1 MKIRKI
7 IIGENQFASL
17 FNRSRLITENR
28 ASKNQSLARRM
39 VRNLSPNI
47 DDKEFTEKV
56 LHDIPS
62 VRKENFHLFPAVVRF
77 LLQNPKS
84 INADTLLKLNKFI
97 SVAASKSKELNLDQ
111 NLNGMTLDEF
121 FRNFEGYVHQTDK
134 ANREN
139 TAHYGTSNGHN
150 NGYTIIPIPSFSEA
164 SEYSDYTTW
173 CVTHRSQDFIN
184 YVGIGKGLFYFLL
197 KDGFEKVP
205 KKVGDNAPLDEYGLS
220 MIAVSFNE
228 EGGIISITCRWN
240 HDNGGDDN
248 VMTPEQVSE
257 LIGSDIYSI
266 FNPDDIQNKFLEN
279 VEIIDEMNDEDFM
292 LCKNKENG
300 QLFVSSKD
308 YQHQVYFKDK
318 PYVFYQS
325 GYDENGKRF
334 IALVT
339 KDGNILLSSDE
350 NSLTCAECDNLLFIG
365 DTDLSDGSGIYNATT
380 LERINDE
387 KLHEVDDKGAAIQLY
402 NQDESINYFVKS
414 TNKLLF
420 NDWLDNVSTV
430 PIGNLIIAFDGNML
444 TLYTYDTFEKVMDW
458 VNILAYSK
466 VDYRNTIFLVENN
479 GYYLISNYKGML
491 NKKPINKLFKIVNQ
505 GRINARYIAKC
516 DNEMI
521 GISQDF
527 ATTMPVN
534 EDEFAIIRYESEI
547 VEANLYD
554 EFIMHKK

>member
-1 MKIRKI
+1 MVQFLPKTKVFWVSMNLNYMKIRKI
-7 IIGENQFASL
+7 IICENQFASL

-220 MIAVSFNE
+220 MIAVSFYEDGNVNT
-228 EGGIISITCRWN
+228 ITSRWN
-240 HDNGGDDN
+240 HEFEDNNVNGDH
-248 VMTPEQVSE
+248 VMSVNS
-257 LIGSDIYSI
+257 
-266 FNPDDIQNKFLEN
+266 
-279 VEIIDEMNDEDFM
+279 
-292 LCKNKENG
+292 LCKLINANIYQICVDKRPKKEIPSSWKLIKNLSYG
-300 QLFVSSKD
+300 QFLFYDNDKKD
-308 YQHQVYFKDK
+308 YVVSDKNMRRTDYFDGEKALEYDGFGRDNFDALILTNG
-318 PYVFYQS
+318 VVIGGNDVVIS
-325 GYDENGKRF
+325 GYFFVGDKLYVSLDF
-334 IALVT
+334 
-339 KDGNILLSSDE
+339 NI
-350 NSLTCAECDNLLFIG
+350 
-365 DTDLSDGSGIYNATT
+365 Y
-380 LERINDE
+380 
-387 KLHEVDDKGAAIQLY
+387 EVDTNSGRLTQSPNL
-402 NQDESINYFVKS
+402 KS
-414 TNKLLF
+414 F
-420 NDWLDNVSTV
+420 
-430 PIGNLIIAFDGNML
+430 
-444 TLYTYDTFEKVMDW
+444 
-458 VNILAYSK
+458 
-466 VDYRNTIFLVENN
+466 
-479 GYYLISNYKGML
+479 
-491 NKKPINKLFKIVNQ
+491 IV
-505 GRINARYIAKC
+505 RKW
-516 DNEMI
+516 
-521 GISQDF
+521 
-527 ATTMPVN
+527 
-534 EDEFAIIRYESEI
+534 IRYS
-547 VEANLYD
+547 N
-554 EFIMHKK
+554 K

>member
-1 MKIRKI
+1 MRRI
-7 IIGENQFASL
+7 IIDENQFASL
-17 FNRSRLITENR
+17 FKRSRLITENR
-28 ASKNQSLARRM
+28 ASKNQSLARKM
-39 VRNLSPNI
+39 VRELSPNTN
-47 DDKEFTEKV
+47 DKEFTEKV

-97 SVAASKSKELNLDQ
+97 SVAAAKSKELNLDQ
-111 NLNGMTLDEF
+111 NLNGMPLDEF
-121 FRNFEGYVHQTDK
+121 FRNFEGYVHQADK

-139 TAHYGTSNGHN
+139 TAHYGQSNGHN
-150 NGYTIIPIPSFSEA
+150 NGYTIVPIPSFSEA

-197 KDGFEKVP
+197 KDGFEKIP
-205 KKVGDNAPLDEYGLS
+205 KKVGENAPLDEYGLS

-240 HDNGGDDN
+240 HANGGDDN

-266 FNPDDIQNKFLEN
+266 FNPDDIQNEFLKN
-279 VEIIDEMNDEDFM
+279 VEIIDEINDEAIM

-300 QLFVSSKD
+300 QIFVSSKD
-308 YQHQVYFKDK
+308 YQRQVYFKDK
-318 PYVFYQS
+318 SYVLYQS
-325 GYDENGKRF
+325 NYDEYGRVF
-334 IALVT
+334 EAIVA
-339 KDGNILLSSDE
+339 KDGRIIVSSDVE
-350 NSLTCAECDNLLFIG
+350 SLTFEEYNNLLFIG
-365 DTDLSDGSGIYNATT
+365 DTDLSEGSGIYNAKT
-380 LERINDE
+380 LERINNE
-387 KLHEVDDKGAAIQLY
+387 HLCEVDDKGAAIQLY
-402 NQDESINYFVKS
+402 NEDKYTNFFIKS

-420 NDWLDNVSTV
+420 NEWLDNVSTV
-430 PIGNLIIAFDGNML
+430 PVGNLIIAFDGNML
-444 TLYTYDTFEKVMDW
+444 SLYSYDTFEKVMDW

-466 VDYRNTIFLVENN
+466 VDYRNTLFLVENN
-479 GYYLISNYKGML
+479 GYYLISDYNGML
-491 NKKPINKLFKIVNQ
+491 NKRPITKLYKIVNQ

-547 VEANLYD
+547 VEVNLYD